1 MPKRLL
7 RSVIDFED
15 GRVSA
20 ENLSVNFQRLQA
32 STLEWAQP
40 ADERIWAF
48 VRDFF
53 RNNLDLPTAR
63 TIDDFFKQSNDVEVE
78 ERLKDLAATPA
89 YAKTNFAHLLK
100 QKVEDQNRIK
110 MIGLL
115 RETSE
120 VVSKGLILQEG
131 RDKVRIQGVKD
142 GLLHFNRRVHE
153 LIPPEHNIRT
163 RGDLRD
169 DTQAA
174 WDEYQEAKANKDK
187 AYGCMVGLQ
196 KIDTICR
203 GLKRGELWIHAAF
216 AGELKTSLAL
226 NWVYNLVTRYK
237 KNVFYVSLEMPYEQL
252 RRMIYVMHST
262 HEKFAEQGYK
272 PLDYRKVRDGELTP
286 EEEEFYQ
293 KVLEDFNNNP
303 EYCHLEV
310 WSPDHDVTI
319 SDIKLE
325 AELLHKQLEVG
336 FTVIDHGGLVKPM
349 EKDSNYVIRLNS
361 VLRDAKKF
369 ALHFNGGEGMAVL
382 MLFQINRD
390 GKDAADKAE
399 GKYKLRALSYANEAE
414 RSGDTI
420 TTTYLNDQHR
430 ENGTSMCCC
439 LKNREN
445 PLFEPFLIKI
455 DFTCRRMYNL
465 DTEAADSGDD
475 FNVDDHNS
483 ILQTMEAL

>member
-15 GRVSA
+15 GVISP

-40 ADERIWAF
+40 ADEKIFTF
-48 VRDFF
+48 VRDYF
-53 RNNLDLPTAR
+53 RNHLDLPTAR
-63 TIDDFFKQSNDVEVE
+63 TINDFFRASNDVEVE
-78 ERLKDLAATPA
+78 ERIKDLAATPA

-100 QKVEDQNRIK
+100 TKIEDQNRIR
-110 MIGLL
+110 MISLL
-115 RETSE
+115 RETGE

-131 RDKVRIQGVKD
+131 REKVRIQGVKD
-142 GLLHFNRRVHE
+142 GLLHFNRRVHD
-153 LIPPEHNIRT
+153 LIPPENNVRT

-174 WDEYQEAKANKDK
+174 WDEYQEAKANKDR
-187 AYGCMVGLQ
+187 AYGAFVGINQ
-196 KIDTICR
+196 IDTVCR

-216 AGELKTSLAL
+216 AGELKTSFAL
-226 NWVYNLVTRYK
+226 NWAYNAVTRYK

-252 RRMIYVMHST
+252 RRMIYVLHSS
-262 HEKFAEQGYK
+262 HEKFAEEGYE

-286 EEEEFYQ
+286 EEEAFYL

-303 EYCHLEV
+303 DYCHFEV
-310 WSPDHDVTI
+310 WGPDHDVTI
-319 SDIKLE
+319 SDIRLE

-336 FTVIDHGGLVKPM
+336 LTVIDHGGLVKPM

-369 ALHFNGGEGMAVL
+369 ALHFNGGEGMPVL
-382 MLFQINRD
+382 LLFQINRD
-390 GKDAADKAE
+390 GKDAAEKNE
-399 GKYKLRALSYANEAE
+399 GLYKLRALSYANEAE
-414 RSGDTI
+414 RSADTI
-420 TTTYLNDQHR
+420 TTTFLDDKHR
-430 ENGTSMCCC
+430 ANGTTMCCC

-445 PLFEPFLIKI
+445 PLFDPFLIKI
-455 DFTCRRMYNL
+455 DFSCRRMYNL
-465 DTEAADSGDD
+465 DPSSIETDD
-475 FNVDDHNS
+475 ISVDDHHNM
-483 ILQTMEAL
+483 LEELNFV